1 MATPTDFA
9 PTDLVCGIDV
19 SHWDGAIDWNA
30 VRKNKQTA
38 ANPSAPG
45 VCFCYIKATEGETV
59 VDRMYGANMTASK
72 AAGLYSGAYH
82 FFLPNDDPVQQAKL
96 YTDTVKSIDT
106 GMLPP
111 AVDLEVAGGMS
122 VSVIADRLKTF
133 LDAVANTLGATPLI
147 YTNPTS
153 FWNPMLGQVNPV
165 TDERYSS
172 QFSPYYAWL
181 AQYTDAAQPTEPDD
195 LELWALWQ
203 FSDCGNVDGVAGPC
217 DLIRFREGAGATNP
231 MSDFMHLVA
240 Q

>member
-9 PTDLVCGIDV
+9 TTDLVCGIDV
-19 SHWDGAIDWNA
+19 SHWDGVVDWNA

-38 ANPSAPG
+38 ANPNAPG
-45 VCFCYIKATEGETV
+45 VCFCYIKATEGLTV
-59 VDRMYGANMTASK
+59 VDRMYATNIANTQ
-72 AAGLYSGAYH
+72 AAGLFSGAYH
-82 FFLPNDDPVQQAKL
+82 FFLPQDDPIQQAKL
-96 YTDTVKSIDT
+96 FTDTVKTIAK

-111 AVDLEVAGGMS
+111 AVDLEVAGGMG
-122 VSVIADRLKTF
+122 VSVIADRLKAF
-133 LDAVANTLGATPLI
+133 LDAVANTLQVTPLI

-153 FWNPMLGQVNPV
+153 FWNPVLGQVDPS
-165 TDERYSS
+165 TGETYSS

-181 AQYTDAAQPTEPDD
+181 AQYTDAAQPTEPSD

-217 DLIRFREGAGATNP
+217 DLIRFRESADATDA

-240 Q
+240 S